1 MRPVSKG
8 TSPVPGDFADYE
20 DAKPYLLARLGHFCS
35 YCERRIT
42 RNLAV
47 EHIQP
52 KGLLQYAALERQWHN
67 FLLGCVNCNST
78 KADKDVTLARYYLPD
93 RDNTFAAFDYLPDG
107 TVQPKQGDQIGQDT
121 LALTGL
127 DKSIRQ
133 TFDENGKHVAMDRV
147 GDRMEVW
154 GIALE
159 TKADLDA
166 GKVTHESVVKNAASS
181 GFFSVWMKVF
191 EGDVVTR
198 QLLIDGFNGA
208 HGYRGFAGTAK
219 DCFDAHTQPVSP
231 RPADGL
237 SVNGLPGGGKI

>member
-8 TSPVPGDFADYE
+8 TSPVTGDFADYE
-20 DAKPYLLARLGHFCS
+20 DAKPYLLSRLGHFCS
-35 YCERRIT
+35 YCERRIVT
-42 RNLAV
+42 NLAV

-52 KGLLQYAALERQWHN
+52 KGLPKYATLEKQWDN

-78 KADKDVTLARYYLPD
+78 KGAKDVLLNQYYLPD

-107 TVQPKQGDQIGQDT
+107 TVQAKPGDQIGKQT

-133 TFDENGKHVAMDRV
+133 TVDDNGKQVAMDRAA
-147 GDRMEVW
+147 DRMVAW

-159 TKADLDA
+159 TKAELKAGSITADLVV
-166 GKVTHESVVKNAASS
+166 VTAIGH

-191 EGDVVTR
+191 DGDAVTCQR
-198 QLLIDGFNGA
+198 LIDGFNA
-208 HGYRGFAGTAK
+208 THGYRGFPGTAK
-219 DCFDAHTQPVSP
+219 DCFDPQTRPISP
-231 RPADGL
+231 RPA
-237 SVNGLPGGGKI
+237 SHLPGGGKI